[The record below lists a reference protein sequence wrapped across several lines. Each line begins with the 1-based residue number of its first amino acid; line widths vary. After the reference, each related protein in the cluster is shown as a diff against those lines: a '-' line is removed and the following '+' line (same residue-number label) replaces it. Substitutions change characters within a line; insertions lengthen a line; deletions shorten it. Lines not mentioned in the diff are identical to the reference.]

1 MKKIIT
7 LCLVLIF
14 TSINILLSDIG
25 PFTPERMMTDFN
37 GVVYNGSNILCY
49 GNYGIITFSKDKGDH
64 WNQLNIGDK
73 YNIKKLRTK
82 EKIIYGV
89 TEYSLIKSINDGITW
104 TNQEILN
111 NPDIISFAL
120 SENSIYILTKYSV
133 LKSDFNLN
141 VETKPILEFDSKQ
154 KYIEIEENNGSIYIL
169 SDIVSKD
176 TLVKKHII
184 KYEVEQQTLDTI
196 IINQTKITKND
207 VVNVSNLLFN
217 GDEIFY
223 YKQISIANSPGVT
236 YNDLMKSTDY
246 GKTWFTYY
254 HGECLVDILND
265 GKIFCLDYTNSQ
277 ITLSELKKSKDTVN
291 VAKRT
296 IITDTSS
303 LPKFEHAL
311 NLSYFKEFIKINE
324 DTLIAVGKNKIIAI
338 SYNGGVKWNV
348 ISNQRDLFVYDDISY
363 YSVERPPLITNSDSI
378 LYTNRYRTTNGGI
391 TWLPILTSDQEKLKH
406 YSADFYY
413 LDNEGTGFLSKHET
427 DTLNTLITNNF
438 GENYTQSKF
447 AVPLLYN
454 GGASLQNPGLKIK
467 DRVLFVKNTG
477 TDNYSNIYIFKDN
490 YQHVDAIKLD
500 SLLISNIVND
510 QNSNLYAFSIYLPNG
525 YKDGKTWNY
534 QMLKSSDLGN
544 TWEKVLKDIP
554 LESKILG
561 EKYYYSPIKNIFS
574 YKNYIILPNIW
585 TEPTKFYV
593 YDTDKLA
600 FDSLEVPF
608 TLSKI
613 SNAIFT
619 YQGDFYALS
628 SNNTFFR
635 AKNFGSKDIKW
646 DSVHISKYLNHWND
660 YKPGSDVGGRD
671 IIYSVWTD
679 DNQIILLTLKST
691 KFYYVGELITYFQ
704 SNLVRLFKEEPN
716 SIDEIETEKVYLWC
730 GAPYPT
736 PSYNQVKIPI
746 YWNSNYDFEKS
757 EISFY
762 DLNGDKLINPNYTIE
777 PINIFSANIVLDC
790 KKLKNGIYFLSVSL
804 ETESK
809 SVKINIMK

>member
-1 MKKIIT
+1 
-7 LCLVLIF
+7 
-14 TSINILLSDIG
+14 
-25 PFTPERMMTDFN
+25 MM
-37 GVVYNGSNILCY
+37 
-49 GNYGIITFSKDKGDH
+49 IITFSKDKGEH

-89 TEYSLIKSINDGITW
+89 TEYSLVKSINDGITW
-104 TNQEILN
+104 TNQEIIN

-120 SENSIYILTKYSV
+120 TENSIYILTKNSV

-141 VETKPILEFDSKQ
+141 VETKPILELDAKQ
-154 KYIEIEENNGSIYIL
+154 KYIEIEENKGNLYLL
-169 SDIVSKD
+169 SDVVSKD
-176 TLVKKHII
+176 TTVKKHII
-184 KYEVEQQTLDTI
+184 KYDVEKQSLDTL

-207 VVNVSNLLFN
+207 VVNVSNLLLN

-223 YKQISIANSPGVT
+223 YKQISIANYPGVT
-236 YNDLMKSTDY
+236 YNDLMKSTDN
-246 GKTWFTYY
+246 GKSWFTYY
-254 HGECLVDILND
+254 HGDCLVEVIES
-265 GKIFCLDYTNSQ
+265 GKIHCLDFTKSQ
-277 ITLSELKKSKDTVN
+277 ITLSELRSSNDTGN
-291 VAKRT
+291 IATRT
-296 IITDTSS
+296 MITDTSS
-303 LPKFEHAL
+303 LPEREHAL
-311 NLSYFKEFIKINE
+311 NFSYLKEFIKINE

-338 SYNGGVKWNV
+338 SYDGGVKWYV
-348 ISNQRDLFVYDDISY
+348 ISNVRDLFVYDEISY
-363 YSVERPPLITNSDSI
+363 YSVERPPMITNSDSI

-391 TWLPILTSDQEKLKH
+391 TWIPNLTSDKEKLEH
-406 YSADFYY
+406 FSADFYY
-413 LDNEGTGFLSKHET
+413 LDNDGTGFLSKHET
-427 DTLNTLITNNF
+427 DTLNTLITSNL
-438 GENYTQSKF
+438 GENYSQTKF

-467 DRVLFVKNTG
+467 DRILFVKNTSSG
-477 TDNYSNIYIFKDN
+477 NYSNVYIFDTN
-490 YQHVDAIKLD
+490 YQLINSVKID
-500 SLLISNIVND
+500 SLFIKNIVQG
-510 QNSNLYAFSIYLPNG
+510 QNSVLYTFCVSMPNG
-525 YKDGKTWNY
+525 WEDGKTWKY
-534 QMLKSSDLGN
+534 HLLMSKDFGDS
-544 TWEKVLKDIP
+544 WEKVLTDIP
-554 LESKILG
+554 LESRVVNNQ
-561 EKYYYSPIKNIFS
+561 YYFEPIKNIFS

-585 TEPTKFYV
+585 TEPSKFYV
-593 YDTDKLA
+593 YDTDNLA
-600 FDSLEVPF
+600 FDSLVVPF

-613 SNAIFT
+613 SNAIFN

-635 AKNFGSKDIKW
+635 TKNFGSKDIKW
-646 DSVHISKYLNHWND
+646 DSVHISKYLYHWND

-716 SIDEIETEKVYLWC
+716 SIDEIETKKVYLWC
-730 GAPYPT
+730 GNPYPT

-790 KKLKNGIYFLSVSL
+790 EELKNGIYFLSVSL
-804 ETESK
+804 ENESK
-809 SVKINIMK
+809 SVKINIRK